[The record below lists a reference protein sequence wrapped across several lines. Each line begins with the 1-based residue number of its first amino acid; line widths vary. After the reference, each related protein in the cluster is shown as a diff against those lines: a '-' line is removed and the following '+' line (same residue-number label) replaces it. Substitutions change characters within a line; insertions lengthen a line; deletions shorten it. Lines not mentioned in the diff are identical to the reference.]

1 MADRQ
6 VRLLRLIEQAT
17 GKQVYA
23 GTAPEEGID
32 VEVDD
37 DEAEAE
43 LTIAA
48 T

>member
-6 VRLLRLIEQAT
+6 TQLLRLIEQAT
-17 GKQVYA
+17 GKQVYT
-23 GTAPEEGID
+23 GTAAEEGID

-43 LTIAA
+43 HTIAA